1 MWEFTD
7 FDMGQG
13 FAMALEIP
21 TRHLLD
27 LDAKGLYAALDEGFS
42 PSKVM
47 RAGKLSDAKARGW
60 IRE

>member
-13 FAMALEIP
+13 FAMTLEIP

-42 PSKVM
+42 PSKWC
-47 RAGKLSDAKARGW
+47 ALEKPSDAKERG
-60 IRE
+60 